1 MVWTED
7 DSGINRDEFLD
18 SAQAAEAGVRGV
30 EGEIC
35 ESVLYVLMIGT
46 PRGDCNLG
54 RMRLRMTNPVSMRLM
69 GTRPAVV
76 VVLPLEFSVVR
87 VPSRV
92 ARLTWGVWAQVYSKL
107 PE

>member
-18 SAQAAEAGVRGV
+18 SAQAAEAGVQGV

-35 ESVLYVLMIGT
+35 ESVIYVLMIGT

-54 RMRLRMTNPVSMRLM
+54 RMRLRMADAVSIRLI

-76 VVLPLEFSVVR
+76 VVLPLEFSIGR

-92 ARLTWGVWAQVYSKL
+92 ARLTWAVWAQVHSKL
-107 PE
+107 SE